1 MFFQKKRR
9 KKRGRKKR
17 TSNEIRL
24 LIGYV
29 SQFSS
34 LPVSIRTGRYNR
46 TGIEDREKRVE
57 VAEFERNEVRIPN
70 RLSDAAHSPHSHFLH
85 THSQCFCLSETVCD
99 KS

>member
-9 KKRGRKKR
+9 KKRGRKKG
-17 TSNEIRL
+17 TSKEIRL

-46 TGIEDREKRVE
+46 TGIEDREKRV
-57 VAEFERNEVRIPN
+57 
-70 RLSDAAHSPHSHFLH
+70 
-85 THSQCFCLSETVCD
+85 
-99 KS
+99 